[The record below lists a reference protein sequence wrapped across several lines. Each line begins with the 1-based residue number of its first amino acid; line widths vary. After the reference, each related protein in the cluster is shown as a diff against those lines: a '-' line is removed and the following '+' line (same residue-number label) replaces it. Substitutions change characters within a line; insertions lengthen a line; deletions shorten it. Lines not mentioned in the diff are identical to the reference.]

1 VVDIWDARTGG
12 LLETLRGHRDGVYG
26 VAFTPD
32 GRGLVSGSSDNT
44 LKYWDVSR
52 LANEPGGRQNSP
64 GASKHYTLNEMKDVG
79 TRKGTSP
86 CKMNFIGH
94 KVRAELAER
103 GCLIVGC
110 RTAYILSLSRTI
122 ANGW

>member
-1 VVDIWDARTGG
+1 MVDIWDARTGG
-12 LLETLRGHRDGVYG
+12 FLETLRGHRDGVYG

-44 LKYWDVSR
+44 SKYWDVSR
-52 LANEPGGRQNSP
+52 LANEPGSRQNSP
-64 GASKHYTLNEMKDVG
+64 GAPKHYTLNEMKDVG
-79 TRKGTSP
+79 TREGISP

-103 GCLIVGC
+103 GCV
-110 RTAYILSLSRTI
+110 
-122 ANGW
+122 